1 MLKQIIVHSLPK
13 THQRNPT
20 TSYYIFNWIH
30 KSIPN
35 RTPYSSNM
43 FSLKTVMYHWA
54 IYKLN
59 FSSHNSTI
67 LKTVEL
73 VKHKTSRAKKHK
85 VCPTNIWIF
94 LMYPIT
100 NRSVQLLKDRHT
112 VQMRGDQQSFSVGV
126 DEVKR
131 QAEQNCTQLF
141 RLSIIWRYQC
151 SLKIQPT
158 ILSNYKQAQLEKSTP
173 YRTSL
178 MRQQD
183 TVNA

>member
-126 DEVKR
+126 DEEKTAGWAELHTVAQIKHYMKISIKFKNTTKNPVK
-131 QAEQNCTQLF
+131 L
-141 RLSIIWRYQC
+141 
-151 SLKIQPT
+151 
-158 ILSNYKQAQLEKSTP
+158 
-173 YRTSL
+173 
-178 MRQQD
+178 
-183 TVNA
+183 